1 MATSK
6 RLGRVGWLS
15 GLLLSPSLL
24 IILLVYIGC
33 TLWSVS
39 ISFTSAKALP
49 GGVFVGFDQYVR
61 LFNTERW
68 QISTLNLLIFGVGM
82 LVVCLSLGFLL
93 AVFLDQKIKGEDFFR
108 TIFLY
113 PFAMSFIVTGIAWQW
128 FLNPELGLQHVV
140 RLMGWESFTFDWIIN
155 PDKVMFT
162 ILIAGIWQA
171 SGLVMAIVLAG
182 LRGIDED
189 IWKASRID
197 GIPAWRMYLQVVL
210 PMVLP
215 MLATAGVLLS
225 ISVIKS
231 FDLVVAMTSGGPGL
245 SSEVPAKFIMD
256 NLFLRANIGLATAAS
271 TVMLVTVIA
280 IVVPMLIAQARHAQR
295 SSA

>member
-1 MATSK
+1 MATSQ
-6 RLGRVGWLS
+6 RLGRVSAVS
-15 GLLLSPSLL
+15 GLLLAPSVLMV
-24 IILLVYIGC
+24 LLVYIGC
-33 TLWSVS
+33 TIWSVW

-49 GGVFVGFDQYVR
+49 GGNFVGFDQYVR

-68 QISTLNLLIFGVGM
+68 QISTFNLLIFGVGM
-82 LVVCLSLGFLL
+82 LVFCLTLGFLM

-128 FLNPELGLQHVV
+128 FLNPELGLQHVM
-140 RLMGWESFTFDWIIN
+140 RLLGWESFTFDWIIN
-155 PDKVMFT
+155 PDKVMYT
-162 ILIAGIWQA
+162 ILIAGVWQA
-171 SGLVMAIVLAG
+171 SGLVMAIMLAG

-189 IWKASRID
+189 IWKAAKID
-197 GIPAWRMYLQVVL
+197 GIPPWRMYLQVVL
-210 PMVLP
+210 PMLLP

-280 IVVPMLIAQARHAQR
+280 IVVPMLYAQHR
-295 SSA
+295 SSKGASA